1 MVACKD
7 YIVLNTLFLPKTKC
21 CLRCRNSLIILIITK
36 GYKKIMRNLLNEQR
50 CRDLLI
56 SLRKIIQAID
66 IHSRTLNKKFGLTG
80 PQLIILQEI
89 SKYKQISITP
99 LSKVTS
105 LSQATVTDI
114 TKRLETK
121 GYIIKQKREDD
132 KRSTNIT
139 LTKTGEAIIKN
150 LPPLLQETFTNRFS
164 KIEDWEQM
172 MVLSSFERVVH
183 LMAAEKI
190 EASPIMVTGPIQSPP
205 P

>member
-1 MVACKD
+1 
-7 YIVLNTLFLPKTKC
+7 
-21 CLRCRNSLIILIITK
+21 
-36 GYKKIMRNLLNEQR
+36 MRNLLNEQR